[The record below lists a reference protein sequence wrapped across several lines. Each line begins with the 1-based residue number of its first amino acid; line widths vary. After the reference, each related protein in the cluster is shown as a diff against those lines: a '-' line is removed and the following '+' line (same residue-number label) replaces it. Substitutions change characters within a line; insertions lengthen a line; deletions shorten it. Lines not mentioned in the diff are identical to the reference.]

1 MPRVP
6 SSSMWLH
13 GFWLRVLSIAK
24 DHFSAVVHCR
34 CVSLVVQ
41 LICHISSVVA
51 TAGSGDVAS
60 VGVVR
65 FDVVDSK
72 VAQQLARERETA
84 AAETA
89 SNSST
94 HPGPVKSILLHVCM
108 YHQMR
113 FKSPVA
119 APVVVISRVFVL

>member
-1 MPRVP
+1 MVIGSRDVIE
-6 SSSMWLH
+6 LNL
-13 GFWLRVLSIAK
+13 G
-24 DHFSAVVHCR
+24 VVN
-34 CVSLVVQ
+34 
-41 LICHISSVVA
+41 SSVVA

-65 FDVVDSK
+65 FDDVDSK

-94 HPGPVKSILLHVCM
+94 RPGAVKSILLHASM
-108 YHQMR
+108 YHLMR

-119 APVVVISRVFVL
+119 APVVVISRVFVV